1 MPCRCFRPRNRK
13 VSPSRH
19 FEVPEITVISTSSL
33 TTQGSPVANSPTS
46 QNPNPQGLAGSLKN
60 PPDVPIQAD
69 LANGSTTPDATNRS
83 GGPATPDSSP
93 TVDNSDLFGPR
104 GAFGLPKEDSCEI
117 PLHKE
122 SETKAAEETQKPTS
136 GEPENALN
144 DLEGIAFSRRTFGR
158 FDVYSCVNDDDK
170 EYDVTATS
178 KRPLVI
184 MIPWLNAQTRHVQK
198 YNRLYLQQGI
208 DVLHLS
214 VTPMQIL
221 RPLRIKGILGEL
233 IEMLMDKEGQF
244 ADRPII
250 VHGFSIGAF
259 VWGQMLVE
267 MAARGSN
274 GDDYDISGGGGDIS
288 GDFSVLSSKA
298 RDEDSNT
305 PASTQGTSTHSG
317 HSSPAVD
324 FFVASA
330 GQQDKLPNDNEKAS
344 TQKKQAKTTTTKEKT
359 LKTSK
364 KTKTSKSPALPKV
377 TTNVE
382 VQLRFL
388 GVVMDSP
395 TPVNNMLDGITKSVS
410 DNALVKATIRGL
422 LSSYFRLFP
431 RSVHAHY
438 VAGEEAAITN
448 PKGLPVLMLYSS
460 ADIIVPSTSIDDV
473 VAKWVERGVQV
484 RVRKWEDSPHVGHF
498 RHHPEQYQKELDM
511 FLEQLSPAA
520 SLAKPAASST
530 PSKACET

>member
-1 MPCRCFRPRNRK
+1 M
-13 VSPSRH
+13 
-19 FEVPEITVISTSSL
+19 
-33 TTQGSPVANSPTS
+33 
-46 QNPNPQGLAGSLKN
+46 
-60 PPDVPIQAD
+60 
-69 LANGSTTPDATNRS
+69 
-83 GGPATPDSSP
+83 
-93 TVDNSDLFGPR
+93 
-104 GAFGLPKEDSCEI
+104 
-117 PLHKE
+117 
-122 SETKAAEETQKPTS
+122 
-136 GEPENALN
+136 
-144 DLEGIAFSRRTFGR
+144 
-158 FDVYSCVNDDDK
+158 Y
-170 EYDVTATS
+170 
-178 KRPLVI
+178 
-184 MIPWLNAQTRHVQK
+184 
-198 YNRLYLQQGI
+198 
-208 DVLHLS
+208 
-214 VTPMQIL
+214 
-221 RPLRIKGILGEL
+221 PLRY
-233 IEMLMDKEGQF
+233 
-244 ADRPII
+244 P
-250 VHGFSIGAF
+250 
-259 VWGQMLVE
+259 
-267 MAARGSN
+267 
-274 GDDYDISGGGGDIS
+274 
-288 GDFSVLSSKA
+288 
-298 RDEDSNT
+298 
-305 PASTQGTSTHSG
+305 
-317 HSSPAVD
+317 
-324 FFVASA
+324 ASA

-344 TQKKQAKTTTTKEKT
+344 TPKKQAKTTTTKEKT